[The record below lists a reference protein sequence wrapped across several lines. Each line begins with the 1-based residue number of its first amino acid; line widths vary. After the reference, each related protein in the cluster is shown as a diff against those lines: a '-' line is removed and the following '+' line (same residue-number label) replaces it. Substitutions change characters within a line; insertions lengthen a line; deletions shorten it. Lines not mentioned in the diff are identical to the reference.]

1 MSLNLDEIARLA
13 RLARIELSAQE
24 AVATRDK
31 LNGILA
37 LIDELQATDTTGVTP
52 MSHAMDLTQR
62 LRADRVTESDSRQ
75 AFQTLAPEVEGGL
88 YLVPKVVE

>member
-13 RLARIELSAQE
+13 RLARLELSPPE
-24 AVATRDK
+24 AAATRDK

-37 LIDELQATDTTGVTP
+37 LIDELQATDTSGVQP
-52 MSHAMDLTQR
+52 MSHALDLTQR
-62 LRADRVTESDSRQ
+62 LRGDRVSESDRRQ
-75 AFQTLAPEVEGGL
+75 AFQALAPEVEAGL